1 MWNSIKNLFTGSNK
15 EDKSKKIQSQL
26 FQELESYKTETEQSK
41 QETEQ
46 YKIKFEAVVKEI
58 RKLRNKTENQD
69 EEIHHFRIKEQQQLT
84 KEIED
89 KEELD
94 SKAAAEQKIRNNAI
108 KKEVM
113 EAQMGRRNRHYN
125 DFIHWTFQEILDK
138 KEKENHRP
146 PLNKHIILD
155 ANIIIDPY
163 NNNGNHFPLMDLLNK
178 IEKLREANI
187 IQPVLYKKLIFEYTN
202 LYEIE
207 DLTIFPALEMV
218 EYFNTSIR
226 ILDTSTNIQTRQQQI
241 HDDLSQP
248 HKQQFLENSQQRNFE
263 NDILHAAIAQY
274 LECPLVTNDI
284 ALLRL
289 ALNPNK
295 NLKIYHNST
304 DSQYRNYPH
313 IDTYLNNISQNNHQ

>member
-1 MWNSIKNLFTGSNK
+1 MWNSIKNLFTGSTKESKNK
-15 EDKSKKIQSQL
+15 ETQL
-26 FQELESYKTETEQSK
+26 QLLQELESYKKETEQSK
-41 QETEQ
+41 QKTEQ

-58 RKLRNKTENQD
+58 RKLRQKTDNQD

-94 SKAAAEQKIRNNAI
+94 SKTAIEERIRNDDI

-113 EAQMGRRNRHYN
+113 QLQMGSRNRHYN

-146 PLNKHIILD
+146 PSNNHIILD
-155 ANIIIDPY
+155 ACIIIDPY

-178 IEKLREANI
+178 IEKLRETNI
-187 IQPVLYKKLIFEYTN
+187 IQPILYKKLIFEYTN

-218 EYFNTSIR
+218 EYFNSSIR
-226 ILDTSTNIQTRQQQI
+226 ILDTSTNIETRKNQI
-241 HDDLSQP
+241 HNKLSQS

-304 DSQYRNYPH
+304 DPQYRNYPH
-313 IDTYLNNISQNNHQ
+313 IDAYLNNISQSNHQ

>member
-1 MWNSIKNLFTGSNK
+1 MWNSIKNLFTGSTK
-15 EDKSKKIQSQL
+15 ETQLQLLEELDLYKK
-26 FQELESYKTETEQSK
+26 ETEQSK

-58 RKLRNKTENQD
+58 RKLRHKTENQE
-69 EEIHHFRIKEQQQLT
+69 EEIHRFRIKEQQELT
-84 KEIED
+84 NEIED

-94 SKAAAEQKIRNNAI
+94 SKAATEEKIRNDAI
-108 KKEVM
+108 KKDVM
-113 EAQMGRRNRHYN
+113 QSQMGSRNRHYN
-125 DFIHWTFQEILDK
+125 DFIHWTFQEILHR

-146 PLNKHIILD
+146 SSNNHIILD
-155 ANIIIDPY
+155 ACIIIDPY

-178 IEKLREANI
+178 IEKLRDANI

-241 HDDLSQP
+241 HDGLSQP

-289 ALNPNK
+289 AQNPHK

>member
-15 EDKSKKIQSQL
+15 EDKTKETQSQL

-58 RKLRNKTENQD
+58 RKLRQKTENQD

-125 DFIHWTFQEILDK
+125 DFINWTFQEILDR

-155 ANIIIDPY
+155 ACIIIDPY

-226 ILDTSTNIQTRQQQI
+226 ILDTSTNIQTRERQI
-241 HDDLSQP
+241 HDGLSQP

-263 NDILHAAIAQY
+263 NDILHAAIAQTWK
-274 LECPLVTNDI
+274 CPLVTNDI

-289 ALNPNK
+289 AQNPHK
-295 NLKIYHNST
+295 NLKIFHNSI

-313 IDTYLNNISQNNHQ
+313 IDTYLNDIGKNNN

>member
-1 MWNSIKNLFTGSNK
+1 MWNSIKNLFTGSAKADK
-15 EDKSKKIQSQL
+15 ETNSQL
-26 FQELESYKTETEQSK
+26 LQELESYKTETEQSK

-58 RKLRNKTENQD
+58 RKLRHKTENQD
-69 EEIHHFRIKEQQQLT
+69 EEIHRFRIKEQQQLT

-94 SKAAAEQKIRNNAI
+94 SNAAAEEKIRNSAL
-108 KKEVM
+108 KKDVM

-125 DFIHWTFQEILDK
+125 DFINWTFQEILDR

-178 IEKLREANI
+178 IEKLRDANI
-187 IQPVLYKKLIFEYTN
+187 LQPVLYKKLIFEYTN